1 MTGVKL
7 RPFSVPGQD
16 LWQDAAYIDAAI
28 QLDPGISARWV
39 FDAIMHHV
47 AELPTVREFEVIK
60 DRMEEAEFQLDEAPS
75 EEDVTDA
82 RYDVQDEVAAR
93 LRTILAAGD
102 DLRTAVEDLAAE
114 LESHDF

>member
-1 MTGVKL
+1 MTGAKL

-16 LWQDAAYIDAAI
+16 LRQDAAYIDTAI

-47 AELPTVREFEVIK
+47 AELPTEKEITALHRQIRELELELDDRADADEV
-60 DRMEEAEFQLDEAPS
+60 E
-75 EEDVTDA
+75 DA
-82 RYDVQDEVAAR
+82 RDDVQDEVAAR
-93 LRTILAAGD
+93 LRAILDAGD
-102 DLRTAVEDLAAE
+102 GLERAVEDLAVE